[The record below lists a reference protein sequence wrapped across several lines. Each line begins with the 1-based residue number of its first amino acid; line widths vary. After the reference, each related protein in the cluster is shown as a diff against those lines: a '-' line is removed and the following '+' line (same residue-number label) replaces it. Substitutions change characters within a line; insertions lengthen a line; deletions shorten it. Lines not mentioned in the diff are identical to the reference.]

1 MGKLR
6 LMSDSTVNGVYGT
19 ADTARKGTIEQFEK
33 DMAEKSISFTES
45 HDPQKTHKFHSDPNI
60 NIIDTNNGNLSRKH
74 SIKKTHRRTSSN
86 PASPIGTTKSSNWS
100 ANRARN
106 RRHMMRHI
114 NHSGAGHSGRAGGAG
129 ALPVTN
135 KTINLQEIRV
145 ICPIFMEMKILII
158 ISYLNIH

>member
-74 SIKKTHRRTSSN
+74 SIKKNASSN
-86 PASPIGTTKSSNWS
+86 FFKSSITNWY
-100 ANRARN
+100 
-106 RRHMMRHI
+106 H
-114 NHSGAGHSGRAGGAG
+114 
-129 ALPVTN
+129 
-135 KTINLQEIRV
+135 Q
-145 ICPIFMEMKILII
+145 IFELVSK
-158 ISYLNIH
+158 SSPK